1 MADAFDDVYFASCTP
16 CGGIYR
22 YRMYED
28 GSLCFADKIS
38 CDRPMYMTAD
48 GDVLHVLLRQPFTD
62 IDESGLI
69 SYDIH
74 SDGSLTER
82 LPAVTTGGNVA
93 CHLCVFKK
101 NIYAAHYVSGSIFS
115 TGGRTVRLSGSSVH
129 PERQNSPHPHMIIPS
144 PDGKYLMCA
153 DLGADAI
160 LLYDENLNMIDKTRA
175 PAGSGPRHICVLD
188 VHHIACVDELSCTL
202 SIYEYRDAHI
212 RYLYSERLYE
222 KPYAENFLGAAIRFN
237 KNTVYVS
244 TRGADIISVFRWD
257 AGELKRIQVI
267 PCGGKS
273 PRDILPVNDKLL
285 CMNEISSTV
294 SVFMIHDDGLLKEKN
309 KTDVSIAAVLCAVSR
324 RKNNDRCIQCST
336 GF

>member
-16 CGGIYR
+16 RGGIYR

-38 CDRPMYMTAD
+38 CDRPMYMIAD
-48 GDVLHVLLRQPFTD
+48 GDVLYVLLRQPFTD
-62 IDESGLI
+62 IDESGLMT
-69 SYDIH
+69 YDIH

-82 LPAVTTGGNVA
+82 LPVVTTGGNVA

-175 PAGSGPRHICVLD
+175 PAGSG
-188 VHHIACVDELSCTL
+188 
-202 SIYEYRDAHI
+202 
-212 RYLYSERLYE
+212 
-222 KPYAENFLGAAIRFN
+222 AI
-237 KNTVYVS
+237 YVS
-244 TRGADIISVFRWD
+244 SMYITSRASMSFPVRSVFTNIGTLIYGICIRND
-257 AGELKRIQVI
+257 FTKNLMRKIFSVRRFDLIKTPSTFLLEVRTSFQFFAGT
-267 PCGGKS
+267 
-273 PRDILPVNDKLL
+273 PVN
-285 CMNEISSTV
+285 
-294 SVFMIHDDGLLKEKN
+294 
-309 KTDVSIAAVLCAVSR
+309 
-324 RKNNDRCIQCST
+324 
-336 GF
+336 